1 MFVNT
6 TSIGNNIV
14 NRGFIDGDYAIIPYG
29 RNYIILH
36 QGEQIAFCKTIKDV
50 KATIK
55 SGTLTK
61 TEKSGII
68 KNQLKRKNESKNSI
82 RSSSRTS

>member
-1 MFVNT
+1 MNK
-6 TSIGNNIV
+6 
-14 NRGFIDGDYAIIPYG
+14 GFIDGNYAIIPYG

-50 KATIK
+50 KATLK

-61 TEKSGII
+61 PEKTGIVE
-68 KNQLKRKNESKNSI
+68 NESKRKNESKNSI